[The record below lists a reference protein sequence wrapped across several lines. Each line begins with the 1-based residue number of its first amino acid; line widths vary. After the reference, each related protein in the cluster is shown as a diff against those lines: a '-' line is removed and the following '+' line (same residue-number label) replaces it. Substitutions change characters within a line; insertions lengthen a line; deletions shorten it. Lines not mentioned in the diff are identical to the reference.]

1 MTGAVFFHALRLAKI
16 CLLRET
22 TTFPLATKLLSGTS
36 ADIRGEEDV
45 DEDDFMSYFVSVR

>member
-22 TTFPLATKLLSGTS
+22 TTFPLVTKLLSGTS